1 MQKFGITITWVFGII
16 ASLPFL
22 LLGFLIAQDN
32 LARFVHSQDCRNKS
46 KVDLTDKTWQQENI
60 QFTTKNLKIKEV
72 YALHTTM
79 GGMPLFF
86 GFNSSYS
93 CEIRLAFDFQAEIL
107 TKNGELIEPLDIFPY
122 FDQNKPRIAFKKEIN
137 LEENNKKIYDLQ
149 QTLESNKNY
158 NSILK
163 WKSNEF
169 VDYIL
174 VFAKN
179 AREGQGKFWSTDNF
193 DFSDKIHIYNKV
205 NKKWSILEL
214 SKPENKQILENYLD
228 QKIGQEKQKT
238 IVQIGFGQAQ
248 TLVFMV
254 LENEQTLNKKVGDE
268 VEVSGIA
275 IGFAEK
281 DGKIILLPE

>member
-16 ASLPFL
+16 ISLPFL
-22 LLGFLIAQDN
+22 LLGFLIAQHS

-46 KVDLTDKTWQQENI
+46 KVDLQDKTWQQENI
-60 QFTTKNLKIKEV
+60 QSSAKNLKIKEI
-72 YALHTTM
+72 YPFY
-79 GGMPLFF
+79 GSGFGPLFIS
-86 GFNSSYS
+86 FNSSYS
-93 CEIRLAFDFQAEIL
+93 CNVKLNFDFDSKIL
-107 TKNGELIEPLDIFPY
+107 TKDGKLTESLDIMPY
-122 FDQNKPRIAFKKEIN
+122 FDQVSPKINTNKEITLSENDN
-137 LEENNKKIYDLQ
+137 LNFDLQ
-149 QTLESNKNY
+149 QTLESDKNY

-179 AREGQGKFWSTDNF
+179 GKESQGKFWSTDNF

-205 NKKWSILEL
+205 NKKWSALEL
-214 SKPENKQILENYLD
+214 STPENKQILESYLN
-228 QKIGQEKQKT
+228 QKISKEKQKT

-248 TLVFMV
+248 TLVFAV
-254 LENEQTLNKKVGDE
+254 LEDGQILNKKAGDE

-281 DGKIILLPE
+281 DGKITLLPK